1 MKSCQLA
8 FKDLLSVPAVGSVQG
23 QVSESSP
30 SNPKKR
36 PVPSSADSPATVA
49 RAIQPRPSFI
59 ASINGQNDP
68 MMHNIA
74 AERGDE
80 PPKKKRGRPSK
91 ADLEQRMAEA
101 EARGQPYPS
110 PKTSAHKAP
119 KAGGIDTSARAQK
132 IATSGAPMA
141 MMVSPTEGFEDSNSA
156 TPKKRGRPPKS
167 MTDAKKLEL
176 EDTATAAG
184 GIEEDIGSARE
195 VIQETQQPYFTA
207 PEGALATSQEY
218 AAHVEGE
225 GDTHIKEADV
235 HESSGILPAY
245 SGKPEEH

>member
-1 MKSCQLA
+1 
-8 FKDLLSVPAVGSVQG
+8 
-23 QVSESSP
+23 
-30 SNPKKR
+30 
-36 PVPSSADSPATVA
+36 
-49 RAIQPRPSFI
+49 
-59 ASINGQNDP
+59 

-91 ADLEQRMAEA
+91 ADLGQRMAEA
-101 EARGQPYPS
+101 EKRGQPYPS

-119 KAGGIDTSARAQK
+119 KAGGIDTSTPAPK
-132 IATSGAPMA
+132 DATAGAPMA
-141 MMVSPTEGFEDSNSA
+141 MMLSPTKGFGESNSA

-195 VIQETQQPYFTA
+195 VIEETQQPYFTA

-218 AAHVEGE
+218 TAHVEGQE
-225 GDTHIKEADV
+225 DTHMKESEV
-235 HESSGILPAY
+235 HESGGTLPAY
-245 SGKPEEH
+245 SGKTEEH